1 MAEAWDALV
10 LVGRIARTHGHRGAV
25 IVKPETD
32 FPEVRFARGA
42 TVWIERAGVPAELT
56 IVDARFHNGRPI
68 VTIEGVDSMDDAEQ
82 LRGAELRVPE
92 EALQRLPE
100 GAFYHF
106 QLIGCGVATVGGDQV
121 GTVRAVEGD
130 AGNYR
135 LSIASESGEVLVPLV
150 TSICVSIDVAAKRIV
165 IDPPAGL
172 LDVNRRSA
180 GGVGQ

>member
-1 MAEAWDALV
+1 VAEAWDALV
-10 LVGRIARTHGHRGAV
+10 LVGRIARPHGHRGAV
-25 IVKPETD
+25 IVKAETD
-32 FPEVRFARGA
+32 FPEVRFAPGA
-42 TVWIERAGVPAELT
+42 TVWIERAGVPAEVT

-68 VTIEGVDSMDDAEQ
+68 VTFEGVGSMNDAEL

-92 EALQRLPE
+92 GALQGLPE

-106 QLIGCGVATVGGDQV
+106 QLIGCEVTTIGGDRV

-130 AGNYR
+130 AGNHR
-135 LSIASESGEVLVPLV
+135 LSITSESGEVLVPLV
-150 TSICVSIDVAAKRIV
+150 TSICVSIDVVAKRIV

-180 GGVGQ
+180 GGAAQ

>member
-10 LVGRIARTHGHRGAV
+10 LVGRVARTHGHRGAV

-32 FPEVRFARGA
+32 IPEVRFAPGA
-42 TVWIERAGVPAELT
+42 TVWIERAGVPAEVT

-68 VTIEGVDSMDDAEQ
+68 VTIEGVDSMDAAEQ

-92 EALQRLPE
+92 GALQRLPD

-106 QLIGCGVATVGGDQV
+106 QLIGCEVATIGGGQV

-150 TSICVSIDVAAKRIV
+150 TSICISIDVDAKRIV

-172 LDVNRRSA
+172 LEVNRRSA
-180 GGVGQ
+180 GEVGE